1 MAFYTQQSSDS
12 EASYVMHTKLHT
24 HKNVANLIKCSIR
37 VFFSSYRSFSS
48 TQKLLGPINKVF
60 LSAII
65 NEAIFLIPYSR
76 SA

>member
-37 VFFSSYRSFSS
+37 VFFPPIEVSVQHRNCWDQSTRFSS
-48 TQKLLGPINKVF
+48 QL
-60 LSAII
+60 
-65 NEAIFLIPYSR
+65 
-76 SA
+76 